1 MSTIIYHKHHIIPKH
16 AGGTDHPDNIARLT
30 VAEHAEAHRL
40 LYEKYGRWQDK
51 KAYEGLTGFKGK
63 EQIIKEIAHLTGKMS
78 KGRIP
83 STETRKKI
91 SETLKGHTVSP
102 ETRAKLSEASK
113 GREPGNKGM
122 KFGPLSPEHK
132 KKVSEALK
140 GHKKSP
146 RTAEHTKNF
155 TASRAG
161 YRHSEE
167 TRKRMTEAQQKR
179 RAKEKAK

>member
-51 KAYEGLTGFKGK
+51 KAYEGLTGFRGK

-102 ETRAKLSEASK
+102 ETRAKLSEAAK
-113 GREPGNKGM
+113 GMAPGNKGM
-122 KFGPLSPEHK
+122 KFGPLSLEHK

-140 GHKKSP
+140 GKKKPP
-146 RTAEHTKNF
+146 RTAEHTKNWQE
-155 TASRAG
+155 S
-161 YRHSEE
+161 
-167 TRKRMTEAQQKR
+167 MKR
-179 RAKEKAK
+179 RKKKMQNNAELS